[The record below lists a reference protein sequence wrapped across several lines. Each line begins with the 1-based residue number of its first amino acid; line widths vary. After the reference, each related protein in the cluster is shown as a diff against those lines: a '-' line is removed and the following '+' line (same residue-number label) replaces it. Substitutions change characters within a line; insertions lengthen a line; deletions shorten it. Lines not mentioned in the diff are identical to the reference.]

1 MGFLVGV
8 CLLLYC
14 LPPNPRIVRM
24 RQWFTR
30 FMDLRHRQEEPLKLE
45 TAGFCAPAPAP
56 APARLLSLPQT
67 TCCGQA
73 A

>member
-1 MGFLVGV
+1 MGFLVGLF
-8 CLLLYC
+8 LLLYC

-24 RQWFTR
+24 RQQFTR
-30 FMDLRHRQEEPLKLE
+30 FMDPRHRQEEPLKLE

-56 APARLLSLPQT
+56 ARLLSLPQT